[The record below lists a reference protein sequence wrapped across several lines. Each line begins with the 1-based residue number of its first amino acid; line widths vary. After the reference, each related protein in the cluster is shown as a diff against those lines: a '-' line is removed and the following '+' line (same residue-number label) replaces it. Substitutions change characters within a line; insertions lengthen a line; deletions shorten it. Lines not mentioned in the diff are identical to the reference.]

1 MGPTDAA
8 EAAEDLRTEWGGHG
22 KMDLGM
28 QRESSGWFLWGGES
42 VLGLLGG
49 QLGLVEPMD
58 GSAERHPTGDENSY
72 LGEDLLR
79 CSPQQI
85 PMKRNSP

>member
-8 EAAEDLRTEWGGHG
+8 EAAEDLRTEWGGPG
-22 KMDLGM
+22 KMDLGL

-49 QLGLVEPMD
+49 QLGLVETM
-58 GSAERHPTGDENSY
+58 SENTGRPPARD
-72 LGEDLLR
+72 
-79 CSPQQI
+79 
-85 PMKRNSP
+85 